1 MKNLPR
7 YLVIPAVLL
16 VWELVTRAIGD
27 PDFPPPATI
36 VARMYELW
44 FSGPVSRVFLTDDA
58 IANILPSLGRMFGG
72 WVLAALIGILAGM
85 LLGRSRAAT
94 DFVDPLIEFGRALP
108 PPLLIPVFLVVMAGL
123 SSETV
128 SGVLI
133 TQLAT
138 IVFGVIWPV
147 LLNSI
152 DGVRAV
158 DRTYTET
165 ATVFNLSK
173 PQYVRV
179 VLLPA
184 ASPKIF
190 AGLRLSL
197 SLALI
202 MMVISELLG
211 GSDGIGYQLLQ
222 AQRSFDGAGV
232 WAAIALLGILG
243 YVVNSLFVL
252 AERRVLVWHRQ
263 ATRNP

>member
-1 MKNLPR
+1 MKAVARLW
-7 YLVIPAVLL
+7 VIPFALV
-16 VWELVTRAIGD
+16 VWEFVARAVAD
-27 PDFPPPATI
+27 TDFPPPTTI

-44 FSGPVSRVFLTDDA
+44 FSGPYVLTDVAVD
-58 IANILPSLGRMFGG
+58 NVLPSLGRMFGG
-72 WVLAALIGILAGM
+72 WVLAAVLGVLLGVV
-85 LLGRSRAAT
+85 LGRSRAAT
-94 DFVDPLIEFGRALP
+94 QYVDPLMEFGRSIP
-108 PPLLIPVFLVVMAGL
+108 PPLLLPVFLVLFEARL
-123 SSETV
+123 A
-128 SGVLI
+128 

-152 DGVRAV
+152 DGARSV
-158 DRTYTET
+158 DRMYTET
-165 ATVFNLSK
+165 ATVFNLSRA
-173 PQYVRV
+173 QRLRLV
-179 VLLPA
+179 VLPA

-202 MMVISELLG
+202 LMVVTELIG
-211 GSDGIGYQLLQ
+211 GTDGIGYQLLQ

-243 YVVNSLFVL
+243 YLVNSLFVL

-263 ATRNP
+263 SGRG

>member
-1 MKNLPR
+1 MKALSR
-7 YLVIPAVLL
+7 LWVIPAVLV
-16 VWELVTRAIGD
+16 VWEIAGRFLEDT
-27 PDFPPPATI
+27 DFPPPTTI
-36 VARMYELW
+36 VARMWELW
-44 FSGPVSRVFLTDDA
+44 FSGPISRVFLTDDA
-58 IANILPSLGRMFGG
+58 IENLLPSLGRMFSG
-72 WVLAALIGILAGM
+72 WILASVIGVLLGV
-85 LLGRSRAAT
+85 LLGRSRSAA
-94 DFVDPLIEFGRALP
+94 DYVNPLIEFGRAVP
-108 PPLLIPVFLVVMAGL
+108 PPLLVPLFVVL
-123 SSETV
+123 FQVELT
-128 SGVLI
+128 

-152 DGVRAV
+152 DGARAV

-165 ATVFNLSK
+165 ATVFNLSRM
-173 PQYVRV
+173 QRLRV
-179 VLLPA
+179 VVLPA

-202 MMVISELLG
+202 LMVITELIG
-211 GSDGIGYQLLQ
+211 GSNGIGYQLLQ

-232 WAAIALLGILG
+232 WAAIALLGVLG

-263 ATRNP
+263 ATRNT

>member
-1 MKNLPR
+1 MKLLLR
-7 YLVIPAVLL
+7 ILVIPIVLAA
-16 VWELVTRAIGD
+16 WELIARAVGD
-27 PDFPPPATI
+27 TDFPPPTTI

-44 FSGPVSRVFLTDDA
+44 FSGPASRVFLTDDA
-58 IANILPSLGRMFGG
+58 IDNLLPSLGRMFGG
-72 WVLAALIGILAGM
+72 WILAAVIGVVAGL
-85 LLGRSRAAT
+85 LLGRSRTAT
-94 DFVDPLIEFGRALP
+94 DYVDPLIEFGRSIP
-108 PPLLIPVFLVVMAGL
+108 PPLLLPVFLVLFPKALTM
-123 SSETV
+123 
-128 SGVLI
+128 
-133 TQLAT
+133 QLAT

-152 DGVRAV
+152 DGARAV

-165 ATVFNLSK
+165 AVVFNLSRA
-173 PQYVRV
+173 QRLRV
-179 VLLPA
+179 VVLPA

-202 MMVISELLG
+202 LMVITELIG
-211 GSDGIGYQLLQ
+211 GTDGIGYQLLQ

-232 WAAIALLGILG
+232 WAAIALLGVLG

-263 ATRNP
+263 SGRG